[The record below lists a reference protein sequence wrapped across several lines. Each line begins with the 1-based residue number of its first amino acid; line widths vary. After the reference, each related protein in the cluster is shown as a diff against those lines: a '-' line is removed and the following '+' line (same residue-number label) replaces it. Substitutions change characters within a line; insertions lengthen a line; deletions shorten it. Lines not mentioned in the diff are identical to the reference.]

1 MSTPADSPF
10 LNRRSWL
17 ASAAAI
23 GAAACA
29 TAASAQERT
38 EPTKSEPQV
47 IYCLNTSTIMGQ
59 KLSVPQ
65 QIEVAARAGY
75 GGIEPWIRDLQKFVE
90 NGGNLA
96 DLRKQIAD
104 HGLIVASA
112 IGFPEWIVDDDARRA
127 AGLEQAKR
135 EMDLVRL
142 IGGRFIAAPPAG
154 ATKDVSIDL
163 RKAADRY
170 RALLELGEKMEVT
183 PQLELWGFSTTLGR
197 LSEVLHVA
205 AESGHPSA
213 CVLPDV
219 YHLYK
224 GGSDPNG
231 LKLVSGTVIHC
242 IHMNDYPADPP
253 RETIRDRDRIYP
265 GDGIAPLTDILRT
278 LLSNGFRGALSL
290 EVFNE
295 SYWQQD
301 ALAVCLTGLAKMK
314 EAVGNAAAT

>member
-1 MSTPADSPF
+1 MTESNSVLS
-10 LNRRSWL
+10 LNRRQWL
-17 ASAAAI
+17 TQAAAVSAA
-23 GAAACA
+23 GCA
-29 TAASAQERT
+29 SVATAQERN
-38 EPTKSEPQV
+38 EAAKSEPQV

-59 KLSVPQ
+59 KLTMPQ
-65 QIEVAARAGY
+65 QIDVAARAGY
-75 GGIEPWIRDLQKFVE
+75 GGIEPWIRDLQKYVE
-90 NGGNLA
+90 DGGSLA

-104 HGLIVASA
+104 HGMVVASA
-112 IGFPEWIVDDDARRA
+112 IGFPEWIVDDEAKRT

-135 EMDLVRL
+135 EMDLVQS

-170 RALLELGEKMEVT
+170 RALLELGDKMEVT

-197 LSEVLHVA
+197 LGEVLHVA
-205 AESGHPSA
+205 TESGHPKA

-224 GGSDPNG
+224 GGSNPNG
-231 LKLVSGTVIHC
+231 LKLVAGAAIHC

-278 LLSNGFRGALSL
+278 LLSNGLRGALSL

-314 EAVGNAAAT
+314 EAVAKAAAT